1 MKKINVAQEALK
13 MVCLNEEGYGR
24 PEKSWEEI
32 ATIASILCRKELTA
46 ENCMI
51 VLKVVKL
58 VRESY
63 KHKRDN
69 LVDEIGYILLQER
82 VRDGSGR

>member
-1 MKKINVAQEALK
+1 MKVNVAQEAIK

-24 PEKSWEEI
+24 PEESWGKV
-32 ATIASILCRKELTA
+32 ATIASILCRKEFTD
-46 ENCMI
+46 EDCIN
-51 VLKVVKL
+51 VLKAVKL